1 MGKIMKF
8 TFLRHTETTS
18 YRLST
23 LIVAVILII
32 LGAAG
37 FKLADKLDESSDMPT
52 TVEKVIVCDSSSLK
66 GISYDGLNQS
76 GNEFYKDVVF
86 ENTDITVEEAIKKAS
101 ADGDHTLVLE
111 VTDDEEDGEYRA
123 RVIKPENFDDT
134 DKQAKRFATFVENN
148 IGYVLSDAAGL
159 TEEQKAEYFTGTK
172 METSVVGEDESS
184 FADHMVKNII
194 PVLLGIVLY
203 MMLCIYGQGVARCIV
218 VEKDSKMMES
228 LLVFTK
234 PYDLIFGKILG
245 MYFAALLQFFIW
257 IAAAVA
263 GVAAGVSG
271 SPSAGKA
278 IGKVFEKFSA
288 QGGFTV
294 PAVVTGIVAIAI
306 GFLLYIALAA
316 FTGSFAS
323 KTEEI
328 SNYFGIYTMAVVACW
343 MFPYFNQLN
352 GNDHMLK
359 ILRYVPFTAPFTVPA
374 DIIVGNI
381 TMPTALISIV
391 LMIIATAAV
400 VFLAARVY
408 KLLVLY
414 RGEPV
419 RIKDVIKML
428 RNSKKSKA

>member
-1 MGKIMKF
+1 MKF
-8 TFLRHTETTS
+8 TFLRHTETAS

-23 LIVAVILII
+23 LIIAVILLI
-32 LGAAG
+32 LGIGG
-37 FKLADKLDESSDMPT
+37 FKLADKFDESSDMPT
-52 TVEKVIVCDSSSLK
+52 TVKKVYVCDSSSLK
-66 GISYDGLNQS
+66 GISYDDLCQPDNL
-76 GNEFYKDVVF
+76 FYKDVVF
-86 ENTDITVEEAIKKAS
+86 EDLDCTVEEAVEKAA
-101 ADGDHTLVLE
+101 ADGDHTIVLE
-111 VTDDEEDGEYRA
+111 VKDDEEGEDLRA
-123 RVIKPENFDDT
+123 RIIKPENFDDSG
-134 DKQAKRFATFVENN
+134 KQAKRFATFVENN
-148 IGYVLSDAAGL
+148 ISYVLSDAAGL
-159 TEEQKAEYFTGTK
+159 TEDQKAEYFTGTK
-172 METSVVGEDESS
+172 METSVAGEDESS
-184 FADHMVKNII
+184 FADHMLKNII
-194 PVLLGIVLY
+194 PVLTGIVLY
-203 MMLCIYGQGVARCIV
+203 MMLCIYGQSVARCIV

-245 MYFAALLQFFIW
+245 MYFAAILQFFVW

-263 GVAAGVSG
+263 SVVIGLSG
-271 SPSAGKA
+271 SASAEKA
-278 IGKVFEKFSA
+278 IGEVLDKLSA

-294 PAVVTGIVAIAI
+294 PAAVTGIIAIAI
-306 GFLLYIALAA
+306 GFLLYVALAA

-323 KTEEI
+323 KSDEI

-343 MFPYFNQLN
+343 MFPYINQLN

-381 TMPTALISIV
+381 SMATALISIV

-400 VFLAARVY
+400 VFLAAKVY

-419 RIKDVIKML
+419 KIKDVLKML

>member
-8 TFLRHTETTS
+8 TFLRHTETVS

-23 LIVAVILII
+23 LIVAVILFA
-32 LGAAG
+32 LGVFG
-37 FKLADKLDESSDMPT
+37 FMFADKLDESSDMPT
-52 TVEKVIVCDSSSLK
+52 TVKKVYVCDSSSIK
-66 GISYDGLNQS
+66 GVSYDSLCQTD
-76 GNEFYKDVVF
+76 NEFYKDVVF
-86 ENTDITVEEAIKKAS
+86 ENLDCTAEEAVEKAA
-101 ADGDHTLVLE
+101 ADGDHTLVME
-111 VTDDEEDGEYRA
+111 VKDDEEGEDLSA
-123 RVIKPENFDDT
+123 RIIKPENFDDS
-134 DKQAKRFATFVENN
+134 DKQAKRFAAFVENN

-159 TEEQKAEYFTGTK
+159 TEAQKTEYFTGTK

-184 FADHMVKNII
+184 FADHMIKNII
-194 PVLLGIVLY
+194 PVILGIVLY

-245 MYFAALLQFFIW
+245 MYFAAILQFFVW

-271 SPSAGKA
+271 SAAAGKA
-278 IGKVFEKFSA
+278 IGKVLEKFSA

-294 PAVVTGIVAIAI
+294 PAVVTGIIAVAI

-381 TMPTALISIV
+381 TMATALISTV
-391 LMIIATAAV
+391 LMVIATAAV
-400 VFLAARVY
+400 VFLAAKVY

-419 RIKDVIKML
+419 KIKDVIKML
-428 RNSKKSKA
+428 RNAKKSKA